1 MHACQKSSNPTLG
14 PVPLKQL
21 PAPVSVEV
29 NQDQLMVRYDLVDV
43 VCGEG

>member
-1 MHACQKSSNPTLG
+1 MHACKKSSSPALG

-29 NQDQLMVRYDLVDV
+29 NKDQLVVCYDLVDV
-43 VCGEG
+43 VGGEG